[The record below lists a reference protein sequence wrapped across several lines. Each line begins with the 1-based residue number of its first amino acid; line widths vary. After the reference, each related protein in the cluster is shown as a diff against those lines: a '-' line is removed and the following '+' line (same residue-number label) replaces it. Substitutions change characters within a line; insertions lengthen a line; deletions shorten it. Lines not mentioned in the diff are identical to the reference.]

1 MFLDA
6 ISSQE
11 LSLGVIS
18 LPLSCQ
24 AQVVRWGSGIQ
35 IYCPGLL
42 WTRHRPEHAPCAAGA

>member
-6 ISSQE
+6 IASQE

-24 AQVVRWGSGIQ
+24 AQVGSVIQ

>member
-6 ISSQE
+6 IASQE

-24 AQVVRWGSGIQ
+24 SQVGSVIQ
-35 IYCPGLL
+35 IVLGCFGLDTDQNMQQEL
-42 WTRHRPEHAPCAAGA
+42 DN